1 MILPTAPL
9 NNLIDLVGDLIFVI
23 VYRRT
28 AALLHDL
35 A

>member
-9 NNLIDLVGDLIFVI
+9 NNFIDLVGDLIFVI